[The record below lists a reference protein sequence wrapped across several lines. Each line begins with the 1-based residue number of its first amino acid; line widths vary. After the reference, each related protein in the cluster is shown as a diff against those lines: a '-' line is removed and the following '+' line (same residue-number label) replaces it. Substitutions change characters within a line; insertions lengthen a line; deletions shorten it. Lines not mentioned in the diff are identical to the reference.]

1 MRCADPDVA
10 AEVRYQPIVELSS
23 DRLAGFETVIGRPD
37 HRANVASA
45 RAVTRS
51 VHPLVPIVD
60 ISHRVLAQIC
70 ADLAHEPHRAPVAVS
85 LDVSLRELQEPGYV
99 DGIRRALRAA
109 VAAPALIIELP
120 AVPGLCEIPG
130 LSSTLDA
137 LTALG
142 VRLSLD
148 HIGRGCTPL
157 FELARLPLAIVKLS
171 APDFAADPRTPAL
184 LPGIVDIAQRLGLA
198 TVAQDIDCPDQR
210 ELMHAHGCELG
221 QGRLIGEPVDA
232 AHACALIDAS
242 TGERSPADPDGRAPG
257 PDRDRHVR

>member
-1 MRCADPDVA
+1 MGP
-10 AEVRYQPIVELSS
+10 
-23 DRLAGFETVIGRPD
+23 
-37 HRANVASA
+37 SA
-45 RAVTRS
+45 R
-51 VHPLVPIVD
+51 
-60 ISHRVLAQIC
+60 LAQIC

-120 AVPGLCEIPG
+120 AVPGLFEIPG